1 MCFSLRAHTQTHTS
15 TGPEYKSELLV
26 LFLQTE
32 LQFMS
37 EEGVLVFTA
46 TFI

>member
-37 EEGVLVFTA
+37 EEGVFVFTA